1 MYEQLAL
8 PLLDEPATEP
18 TPPATPALEYDPVLF
33 GKDPT
38 PYIVA
43 VEPID
48 ARIRLFIRE
57 GGQTRTV
64 EEPFRPWLLSDMRMA
79 MDSVH
84 WEELKGELE
93 GRRMLKYLAV
103 CDGREAFETCA
114 APCGMRIAK
123 SSPTVPS
130 PAST

>member
-18 TPPATPALEYDPVLF
+18 TPPATHALEYDPVLF

-48 ARIRLFIRE
+48 SRIRLFIRE

-64 EEPFRPWLLSDMRMA
+64 RSRSA
-79 MDSVH
+79 R
-84 WEELKGELE
+84 G
-93 GRRMLKYLAV
+93 
-103 CDGREAFETCA
+103 C
-114 APCGMRIAK
+114 
-123 SSPTVPS
+123 
-130 PAST
+130 